1 MRYGNYTPMQKL
13 VRSPLMMIVA
23 IVLFVILS
31 KAVWNIH
38 EKANASKAR
47 LDQATAE
54 LNRLKTRQD
63 EVSTKVAYL
72 STDQGVESELRTKYL
87 AVKEGEQVAVI
98 VNQTDGTTSTS
109 TEVVKQDDGWFTKV
123 LQWFGF

>member
-23 IVLFVILS
+23 IILFVILS

-38 EKANASKAR
+38 EKANVGKAK
-47 LDQATAE
+47 LDQASAE
-54 LNRLKTRQD
+54 LSRLKTRQD

-98 VNQTDGTTSTS
+98 VSQTDGTTSTT
-109 TEVVKQDDGWFTKV
+109 TEVVKESEGWFSKV
-123 LQWFGF
+123 LQWLGL